1 MKKRRYNAMRRL
13 LLLICCFCLVFSS
26 LSLVACDASTET
38 ESNNNDTADK
48 ENKGEELVEVIRII
62 DDVKIGGK
70 FTNDRLSVVRVSPEA
85 VPEGAITDVAEL
97 KNKYAIAPLHPGD
110 YITAAKISSTKPGNA
125 VDEDE
130 EEEVEGEIDPSKL
143 GYVIVTEYAKYQ
155 EDGDYAPAIQKA
167 IDENPG
173 RTIYIPDGSYFIE
186 QPIVI
191 PADPAKSV
199 SLRLGNMAVLKADAK
214 WADPHVAMIRV
225 GVEEPTEKPLTMDE
239 IDMKGY
245 RSISIIGGCIHG
257 SNVASGI
264 SVEGGKDTYIYNV
277 SLKSVSRAIH
287 VLRGNNELGATWV
300 NVDNVNVTGT
310 DKDDSVGVLVE
321 GTYNTFSNMRIYIVK
336 YGIQCTET
344 GERNIFRNLH
354 PLASNAHQ
362 ERSIGFY
369 DMSDGNNFDV
379 CYSDQF
385 ATGYAMH
392 ENTRTV
398 MNGGFCY
405 WYSDAN
411 KYHVGYKAMGKF
423 NSIVV
428 SGNVSHGH
436 TVATDAYLYI
446 EEEGGQGVVL
456 YPKDSTVSDMHEDM
470 LKKHCP
476 TPIL

>member
-1 MKKRRYNAMRRL
+1 MIFKKNVKRVL
-13 LLLICCFCLVFSS
+13 LLLLCAFMLLATFPIT
-26 LSLVACDASTET
+26 ACSIPASASE
-38 ESNNNDTADK
+38 APAK
-48 ENKGEELVEVIRII
+48 EQSEYIEVLRVV
-62 DDVKIGGK
+62 DDIKYGAK
-70 FTNDRLSVVRVSPEA
+70 FTSDKLQTVRVRADAAPA
-85 VPEGAITDVAEL
+85 DAIKTVGEL
-97 KNKYAIAPLHPGD
+97 YNKYAASTIMVGD
-110 YITAAKISSTKPGNA
+110 FITPAKLLDKRPTDA
-125 VDEDE
+125 VE
-130 EEEVEGEIDPSKL
+130 EEEKEEEPEALDYKAL
-143 GYVIVTEYAKYQ
+143 GYVVITDYKLQ
-155 EDGDYAPAIQKA
+155 ESEGGYGALINRVIA
-167 IDENPG
+167 ENPG
-173 RTIYIPDGSYFIE
+173 RTIYIPDGNYFIE